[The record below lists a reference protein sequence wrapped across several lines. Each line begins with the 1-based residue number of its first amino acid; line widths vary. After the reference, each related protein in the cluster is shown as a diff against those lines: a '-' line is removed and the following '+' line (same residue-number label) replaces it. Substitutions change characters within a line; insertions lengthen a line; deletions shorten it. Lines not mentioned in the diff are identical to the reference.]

1 MAARKKSTKLVVVDD
16 DDDDAIDSALIAIW
30 DVDEVLQ
37 AYGRDRELR
46 RMAEGQYTG
55 IIKFLA
61 DNGMFKK
68 KRRAVDASGKLLI
81 RQVFDADLTTEG
93 QAFVRLTIKPWF
105 RSKKSAKDPTDTS
118 ILETYLAKLRA

>member
-1 MAARKKSTKLVVVDD
+1 MASRKTPTKPVVE
-16 DDDDAIDSALIAIW
+16 DDDDAIDTAPIAIW
-30 DVDEVLQ
+30 DVDEVLE
-37 AYGRDRELR
+37 AYGRDRALR

-55 IIKFLA
+55 IIRFLA

-105 RSKKSAKDPTDTS
+105 RSKKSAKDPTDTA
-118 ILETYLAKLRA
+118 ILQTYLARVRT